1 MHENRETCGAP
12 VNQTGRS
19 AKAQSQTA
27 DANALQ
33 ESDRCVVPVKQPNK
47 EGQPSAEVV
56 EGRQRPKENDAQSST
71 SPTQSGEPVSQ
82 GLSGVRRAARVRKQ
96 ERFTALLHHVTVNLL
111 RESFEALK
119 KNAAPGVEGVTWPR
133 V

>member
-1 MHENRETCGAP
+1 MVEGPAHVEKQHAREPGDLWPP

-33 ESDRCVVPVKQPNK
+33 ESDGGVVPVKQPNK
-47 EGQPSAEVV
+47 EGQPLAEAV

-71 SPTQSGEPVSQ
+71 SPTQSGEPVS
-82 GLSGVRRAARVRKQ
+82 
-96 ERFTALLHHVTVNLL
+96 
-111 RESFEALK
+111 
-119 KNAAPGVEGVTWPR
+119 
-133 V
+133 

>member
-47 EGQPSAEVV
+47 EGQPLAEAV

-71 SPTQSGEPVSQ
+71 SPTQSGEQ
-82 GLSGVRRAARVRKQ
+82 TGVPGIERRAPSGAGKEARAVHCFAASCDG
-96 ERFTALLHHVTVNLL
+96 ESTAG
-111 RESFEALK
+111 EF
-119 KNAAPGVEGVTWPR
+119 
-133 V
+133 

>member
-27 DANALQ
+27 DAYALQ
-33 ESDRCVVPVKQPNK
+33 ESDRCAVPVKQPNK
-47 EGQPSAEVV
+47 EGQPLAEAV

-71 SPTQSGEPVSQ
+71 RRKTAANRSGRPS
-82 GLSGVRRAARVRKQ
+82 SARP
-96 ERFTALLHHVTVNLL
+96 NN
-111 RESFEALK
+111 S
-119 KNAAPGVEGVTWPR
+119 AAPGTTCCRLCGPTAYMSRSSSPKTPTGCI
-133 V
+133 